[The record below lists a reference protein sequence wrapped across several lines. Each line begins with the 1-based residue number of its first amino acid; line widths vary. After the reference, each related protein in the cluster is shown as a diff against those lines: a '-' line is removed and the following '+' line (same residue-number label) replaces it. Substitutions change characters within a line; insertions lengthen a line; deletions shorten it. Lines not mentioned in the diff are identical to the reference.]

1 MRSPT
6 IAFASHELW
15 PYVSGGGIGRS
26 VWAAATL
33 LREHAD
39 VTVVTSSAHEEA
51 HLALPADDVRA
62 LPGVRM
68 LFAPEPRGDLA
79 PMRSYQHAW
88 SLALLEALRRAYP
101 DGGPD
106 LVEFNDYWG
115 EGAMTAEARR
125 SGDPFLRSTTVA
137 VRTRTTH
144 EMTTAL
150 NGGVLGTLERTLHGL
165 ERCSLLAADVVIWP
179 GGDVWETY
187 RRFYGDD
194 ALAPGTPI
202 PETFMPAP
210 AEPADREPPPQDGL
224 RLLYFGRLERRKGVE
239 DLVEA
244 IAGLDAGDLRLTLV
258 GGDTETATGGGS
270 MRARLERLAGGDERI
285 ALRERVPHD
294 ELAGIIRA
302 HDVVISP
309 SRWESWSNVVREALA
324 GNRPVLATP
333 VGGVIDAIRPGRSG
347 WLTGGTGPGALREA
361 VDQLRGR
368 RDEIARLIEDG
379 APRSCLEEMLGH
391 DDIVRRT
398 LALTATGAEPPRRPA
413 APVRQPVTALVAYDG
428 AAYALERSLASLR
441 AGGVPVR
448 VVLAGI
454 GGMPPA
460 RLGLTVADGLLVDAA
475 RTPQEALRAA
485 LAHARGDALLLLDG
499 RDELDP
505 GFLPRALAALAA
517 DPRLAY
523 VSALPAGTGAPAPLP
538 NAAAATL
545 GEGVG
550 SGPLLVR
557 RADLEAVGLPE
568 RPRGDAVAA
577 MAVALAARGRWG
589 TVIPEP
595 LVRRTV
601 ARAAPP
607 PDESVPARTLPVAM
621 WVAPAAGL

>member
-1 MRSPT
+1 MGSPT

-15 PYVSGGGIGRS
+15 PFVAGGGIGRS
-26 VWAAATL
+26 VWAWATL
-33 LREHAD
+33 MRDHAD
-39 VTVVTSSAHEEA
+39 VTVITSSHHEA
-51 HLALPADDVRA
+51 AFRALPADDPRA
-62 LPGVRM
+62 LPGVRVV
-68 LFAPEPRGDLA
+68 FAPEPAGDLA
-79 PMRSYQHAW
+79 PLRSLQHGW
-88 SLALLEALRRAYP
+88 SLALLDALRGAYG
-101 DGGPD
+101 DAGPD
-106 LVEFNDYWG
+106 LVVFNDYWG

-125 SGDPFLRSTTVA
+125 SGEPFLRDTIVA
-137 VRTRTTH
+137 VCTRTTH
-144 EMTTAL
+144 EMTAAL
-150 NGGVLGTLERTLHGL
+150 NGGLLGTLERTLHGL
-165 ERCSLLAADVVIWP
+165 ERCSLLAADAVVWP
-179 GGDVWETY
+179 GGDVLGTY
-187 RRFYGDD
+187 RRFYGED
-194 ALAPGTPI
+194 ALAPGTLI

-210 AEPADREPPPQDGL
+210 AQPADRELPPEDGL

-244 IAGLDAGDLRLTLV
+244 IAGLEAGDLRLTLV

-270 MRARLERLAGGDERI
+270 MRTRLERLAGDDERI
-285 ALRERVPHD
+285 SLRERVPHD

-302 HDVVISP
+302 HHVVISP

-361 VDQLRGR
+361 VEQLLGR
-368 RDEIARLIEDG
+368 REEIARLIAG
-379 APRSCLEEMLGH
+379 GTPRACLEEMLGH
-391 DDIVRRT
+391 DDIVRKT
-398 LALTATGAEPPRRPA
+398 LALTATGSERRRPA
-413 APVRQPVTALVAYDG
+413 APIRQTVTALVTFDRAV
-428 AAYALERSLASLR
+428 YALERALASLR
-441 AGGVPVR
+441 DGGVPVR

-454 GGMPPA
+454 GGMPPT
-460 RLGLTVADGLLVDAA
+460 RLGLAVADALLVDAA

-505 GFLPRALAALAA
+505 GFLPRALAALAG

-523 VSALPAGTGAPAPLP
+523 VSALPAGTDAPAPLP
-538 NAAAATL
+538 NAAAAAL

-550 SGPLLVR
+550 SGPVLVR
-557 RADLEAVGLPE
+557 RADIEAVGLPE
-568 RPRGDAVAA
+568 RPHGDAVAA

-589 TVIPEP
+589 AVIPEP

-607 PDESVPARTLPVAM
+607 ADEFVPARTLPVAM
-621 WVAPAAGL
+621 WVAPAADL